1 MTSDEFYFLSRISC
15 EKLFFF
21 LSGVLLFWKGLG
33 DDISANR
40 RADAGSPTLI
50 NVWQASGSRLQVA
63 SAKSTLTGETRRA
76 ASVSGAHVPCLRAQV
91 SARVC
96 VCGLKKV
103 VLTTE
108 AATCAPVMKRA
119 RRPFCLIK
127 RRYVRGAKRKTRRRQ
142 MVETCSR
149 SSLGCLFFPL
159 VHNLG
164 IDFIKSPAVLPEHS
178 CPSLM

>member
-1 MTSDEFYFLSRISC
+1 MTSDEFYFLF
-15 EKLFFF
+15 ENKLRKTFFF
-21 LSGVLLFWKGLG
+21 LRCFVVLKGLG

-76 ASVSGAHVPCLRAQV
+76 ASVSRAHVPCLRAQV

-96 VCGLKKV
+96 VFGLKKV

-127 RRYVRGAKRKTRRRQ
+127 RRHVRGAKRKTRRRQ

-149 SSLGCLFFPL
+149 SSLGCLFP
-159 VHNLG
+159 
-164 IDFIKSPAVLPEHS
+164 P
-178 CPSLM
+178 PSSTISGLILSNRRRCCRSTAARR